1 MSPCV
6 DLINTFLVPRG
17 HWHVADKR
25 RTRALQARTAPA
37 CLGDMCMSTVK
48 PGHTCPCGGRGATDP
63 CERAQRVHWH
73 GRCRVLP
80 RRRCC
85 VGPNLAAS
93 RGLLRPLLVWR
104 RRIAWGRRGGLPPT
118 SVVRKQVAFNGG
130 PLIFPHGPDRQ
141 HKTVQMQPL
150 FPQFNAPSVQTAT
163 MV

>member
-1 MSPCV
+1 MPMSPCV

-48 PGHTCPCGGRGATDP
+48 PGHPRPCGGRGATDP

-118 SVVRKQVAFNGG
+118 AQRCTSHWPVCCTGVPSGTGIYVTALGIVSVW
-130 PLIFPHGPDRQ
+130 
-141 HKTVQMQPL
+141 
-150 FPQFNAPSVQTAT
+150 
-163 MV
+163 